1 MEEFYDERMGGR
13 QCIIMEG
20 VMNQSSKRRGM
31 GGSFSGLVYLR
42 EIEDWPLSHLT

>member
-20 VMNQSSKRRGM
+20 VMNQSSKRRDM

-42 EIEDWPLSHLT
+42 EIEDWPLSRLT